1 MCPIFGGQHLG
12 QADEACFA
20 RSIGRHAGQSQGMAN
35 EGGGKDK
42 RATPARLHGG
52 DLVLG
57 PHKGAGEVGIQGRM
71 PLREFKP
78 RHAARCSRGAGVVE
92 GDIESAETG
101 QREIHQGAGI
111 GFAFHIP
118 RQAHCLAPQ
127 LPDLLHQQIQ
137 LRLAAGADDDAG
149 SLPGK
154 QDGAGATDTGA
165 GSRDDG
171 DLVGQ

>member
-12 QADEACFA
+12 QTDEARLA
-20 RSIGRHAGQSQGMAN
+20 RGIGRHAGQPQGMAD

-42 RATPARLHGG
+42 RAAPARLHGG

-57 PHKGAGEVGIQGRM
+57 PHKGAGEVGILGRM
-71 PLREFKP
+71 PLRQFKP
-78 RHAARCSRGAGVVE
+78 RHAAWCPRGAGVVE

-111 GFAFHIP
+111 GFAFHIS
-118 RQAHCLAPQ
+118 RQAHRLAP
-127 LPDLLHQQIQ
+127 LMADLLHQRIQ
-137 LRLAAGADDDAG
+137 LGLAAGTQDDAG
-149 SLPGK
+149 PLSCK

-165 GSRDDG
+165 GARDDG